1 MLSSDNE
8 VFLMSP
14 CGFRATRTFSVYTA
28 NFETEEFCLLS
39 VLVGKS
45 IMPTAL

>member
-28 NFETEEFCLLS
+28 NYEAEESCLLP

-45 IMPTAL
+45 MIPTAL